1 MGVHVARP
9 IVLDACVLV
18 PQSLCDLL
26 LRLAEEP
33 RLYRPVWT
41 AEIMEEAH
49 RALTQRIPKKWPK
62 ASADRW
68 CAAITSAFPEASV
81 SPPTALVAKVT
92 NHPGDRHVLAA
103 AIEAGAKE
111 IVTSNLRHFRAE
123 ALGPW
128 KIRAL
133 KPDDF
138 LLELYSLNPTNVMH
152 KVDLM
157 VRPEQEDR
165 TLRLLRKHV
174 PAFVARIE
182 QDMGPRK
189 NMN

>member
-1 MGVHVARP
+1 MSVHAVRP
-9 IVLDACVLV
+9 VVLDACVLV

-68 CAAITSAFPEASV
+68 CAAINSAFPEASV
-81 SPPTALVAKVT
+81 SPPTTLIAKVT

-128 KIRAL
+128 KISAL

-138 LLELYSLNPTNVMH
+138 LLELYSLNPAKVMH

-157 VRPEQEDR
+157 ISKETGDQ
-165 TLRLLRKHV
+165 TLKLLKKHA

>member
-1 MGVHVARP
+1 MGVQAVRP
-9 IVLDACVLV
+9 AVLDACVLV

-41 AEIMEEAH
+41 EEILEEAH
-49 RALTQRIPKKWPK
+49 RALTQRIPKRWPK
-62 ASADRW
+62 PSADRW
-68 CAAITSAFPEASV
+68 RAAITSAFPEADV
-81 SPPTALVAKVT
+81 SPSPTLIARAT

-103 AIEAGAKE
+103 AIEAGARE
-111 IVTSNLRHFRAE
+111 IVTSNLRHFRPE
-123 ALGPW
+123 ALAPW

-133 KPDDF
+133 SPDEF
-138 LLELYSLNPTNVMH
+138 LLEPYSLNPANVMH

-157 VRPEQEDR
+157 SNMETGGQ
-165 TLRLLRKHV
+165 TLKLLKKHV

-182 QDMGPRK
+182 QDMGPQK
-189 NMN
+189 NVN

>member
-1 MGVHVARP
+1 MSVHAVRP
-9 IVLDACVLV
+9 VVLDACVLV

-68 CAAITSAFPEASV
+68 CAAIHSAFPEASV
-81 SPPTALVAKVT
+81 SPPTTLIAKVT

-128 KIRAL
+128 KISAL

-138 LLELYSLNPTNVMH
+138 LLELYSLNPAKVMH

-157 VRPEQEDR
+157 ISKETGDQ
-165 TLRLLRKHV
+165 TLKLLKKHA

>member
-1 MGVHVARP
+1 MGVHAVRP
-9 IVLDACVLV
+9 VVLDACVLV

-68 CAAITSAFPEASV
+68 RAAITLAFPEANVAS
-81 SPPTALVAKVT
+81 PTALIAKVT

-103 AIEAGAKE
+103 AIMAGSQE

-123 ALGPW
+123 ALAPW
-128 KIRAL
+128 KIKAL
-133 KPDDF
+133 SPDEF
-138 LLELYSLNPTNVMH
+138 LLELYSLNPANVMH

-157 VRPEQEDR
+157 SRRDAGGR
-165 TLRLLRKHV
+165 TRELLRKHA
-174 PAFVARIE
+174 PIFVGRIE
-182 QDMGPRK
+182 QDMG
-189 NMN
+189 